1 LPNEQYKFSEN
12 LHNFMDTMM
21 QLYNMGITA
30 LEDIDQVEKKI
41 LRDMFKVTG
50 LMGKI
55 HAPKLLDPAQ
65 GDYEAQE
72 NIYIWNGLL
81 QLKELMDNALEPL
94 KSYLKIFKK
103 IQNEIKLDPDEW
115 FMS

>member
-1 LPNEQYKFSEN
+1 
-12 LHNFMDTMM
+12 
-21 QLYNMGITA
+21 MGITA

-65 GDYEAQE
+65 GD
-72 NIYIWNGLL
+72 
-81 QLKELMDNALEPL
+81 
-94 KSYLKIFKK
+94 
-103 IQNEIKLDPDEW
+103 
-115 FMS
+115 